1 MLRKGKK
8 KEQVNTSSGPKEKH
22 RVRLRGIHPG
32 RGMDNMLGTIATRY
46 DASICILV
54 AMLIVFGVV
63 MVFSAGYYTTTN
75 NFNDPYYYLRK
86 QIGWVVA
93 GFVAMVFCTKFD
105 YHKYQKLYILAA
117 VASVLLLGLLY
128 TPLGV
133 TVNNA
138 TRWFQVGPIRITP
151 SELSKLAMIIF
162 TSGYL
167 AERPGRVR
175 SGWIAILLAVMAVHM
190 ALIIKQPNLSTAI
203 VIATVMV
210 GIMFVA
216 GMWNGFLLVGVVT
229 GVVGV
234 IVILLFFPD
243 SHWYARLTVFM
254 NPFQDAQGDGYQ
266 VSQSL
271 IALGNG
277 GLTGLGLGNSVA
289 KNLYLPEPQNDFI
302 LAIIGEELGF
312 IGIALLMAVYLILI
326 YRCFIVTVKAKD
338 KLGFFLASGITVML
352 ALQVMMN
359 VAVVTASMPATGV
372 TLPFVS
378 YGGTSL
384 VVFMASMGIMLN
396 ISRESRKEG

>member
-1 MLRKGKK
+1 MLQKGKK
-8 KEQVNTSSGPKEKH
+8 KEQVNKSSRPKKH
-22 RVRLRGIHPG
+22 SIRSIGIHPG

-54 AMLIVFGVV
+54 AMLIAFGVV

-93 GFVAMVFCTKFD
+93 GLVAMVFCTKFD
-105 YHKYQKLYILAA
+105 YHKYQKLYIFAA
-117 VASVLLLGLLY
+117 VASILLLGLLY

-133 TVNNA
+133 TVNHA
-138 TRWFQVGPIRITP
+138 TRWFQLGPIRITP

-175 SGWIAILLAVMAVHM
+175 SGWITILVGVMIVHM

-203 VIATVMV
+203 VIGAVMV

-216 GMWNGFLLVGVVT
+216 GMWNGFLIFAVVA
-229 GVVGV
+229 GVVGL
-234 IVILLFFPD
+234 IAIILFFPD
-243 SHWYARLTVFM
+243 SHWYARLTVFL
-254 NPFQDAQGDGYQ
+254 NPFKDAQGDGYQ

-326 YRCFIVTVKAKD
+326 YRCFSVTVKAKD
-338 KLGFFLASGITVML
+338 KLGFFLAAGITVML
-352 ALQVMMN
+352 ALQVIMN

-396 ISRESRKEG
+396 ISKESRKEG

>member
-1 MLRKGKK
+1 MFRKKS
-8 KEQVNTSSGPKEKH
+8 QKEKVNKSSASKAK
-22 RVRLRGIHPG
+22 RRIHLG
-32 RGMDNMLGTIATRY
+32 RGMDNMLGTFVLRY

-86 QIGWVVA
+86 QIGWVVI
-93 GFVAMVFCTKFD
+93 GIGAMVFCAKFD
-105 YHKYQKLYILAA
+105 YHRYQKWYLWFAII
-117 VASVLLLGLLY
+117 SIVLLALLF

-133 TVNNA
+133 NVNYA
-138 TRWFQVGPIRITP
+138 TRWFQIGPIRVTP

-162 TSGYL
+162 TSGFL

-175 SGWIAILLAVMAVHM
+175 SAWILVLGFVMAVHLV
-190 ALIIKQPNLSTAI
+190 LIIKQPNLSTAL
-203 VIATVMV
+203 VICAIMI

-216 GMWNGFLLVGVVT
+216 GMWSGFVIVAVVALLVGL
-229 GVVGV
+229 
-234 IVILLFFPD
+234 IVILLFFPN
-243 SHWYARLTVFM
+243 SHWFARLTTFV
-254 NPFQDAQGDGYQ
+254 NPFKDAQGDGYQ

-277 GLTGLGLGNSVA
+277 GLTGRGLGNSVA

-326 YRCFIVTVKAKD
+326 YRCFVITGKAKD
-338 KLGFFLASGITVML
+338 KLGFFLASGVTIML
-352 ALQVMMN
+352 SLQVLMN

-372 TLPFVS
+372 TLPFIS

-384 VVFMASMGIMLN
+384 VVFMAAMGIMLN
-396 ISRESRKEG
+396 ISKESKRKL